1 MKILVLTEDAV
12 AVAGV
17 DELRAAYRE
26 LLAETRALHKLIS
39 ERARATVGDLRES
52 GIKFNG
58 NLPYG
63 LEADAVTKAVKASQ
77 HEKHTTAEIKRLH
90 GEGRSLRVISRALA
104 EQSFYN
110 RKGKA
115 IDAKQISRILSA
127 VEDATSDGNKSIS
140 LENDLVRHR

>member
-1 MKILVLTEDAV
+1 MKILTEEEV

-17 DELRAAYRE
+17 HELRAAYRA
-26 LLAETRALHKLIS
+26 LLAETLTLHKLIS
-39 ERARATVGDLRES
+39 DRTRAAVGGLREL

-63 LEADAVTKAVKASQ
+63 LEADAVTKALKASQ
-77 HEKHTTAEIKRLH
+77 HEKHMIAEIKRLR
-90 GEGRSLRVISRALA
+90 GEGRSLRVISRTLA
-104 EQSFYN
+104 EQNFYN

-127 VEDATSDGNKSIS
+127 VEAGA
-140 LENDLVRHR
+140 VP